1 MSKPKPKNK
10 RKRKIKLNCKKNGK
24 SKVGCVKSSSAA
36 SASDGITMFMV
47 QSNDKDRTI
56 LGYYGSKDG
65 ASRACGGKSMD
76 VVRAFDRKKDKGVIG
91 SEKQFIV
98 TEVKNCNKVEGATEE
113 GNKVGIHKMQ
123 NHRVK
128 RKAAIE
134 ADKNRKKQ
142 AVQVGKSMG
151 DEKVEVS
158 CLIFVNLS

>member
-1 MSKPKPKNK
+1 MSKPKPKYK
-10 RKRKIKLNCKKNGK
+10 KKRKIKLNCKKKGN

-36 SASDGITMFMV
+36 STSDGITMFMV
-47 QSNDKDRTI
+47 QSNDKHHTI
-56 LGYYGSKDG
+56 LGFYGSKDG
-65 ASRACGGKSMD
+65 ASRACGCDRRD
-76 VVRAFDRKKDKGVIG
+76 VGRAFDRKKDKGVIG

-98 TEVKNCNKVEGATEE
+98 TEVKNCNNVEGATEQ
-113 GNKVGIHKMQ
+113 GKKVGIHKMQ
-123 NHRVK
+123 SHRVK
-128 RKAAIE
+128 RKAAKD

>member
-1 MSKPKPKNK
+1 MSCNK
-10 RKRKIKLNCKKNGK
+10 KDK
-24 SKVGCVKSSSAA
+24 SKVGCVKSSSVAL
-36 SASDGITMFMV
+36 ASDGITMFMV

-65 ASRACGGKSMD
+65 ASRACGCDRKD
-76 VVRAFDRKKDKGVIG
+76 VGRAFDRKKDKGVIG
-91 SEKQFIV
+91 SENQFIV
-98 TEVKNCNKVEGATEE
+98 TEVKNCNEVEGATEE
-113 GNKVGIHKMQ
+113 GNKVGMHKIQSHRVKQ